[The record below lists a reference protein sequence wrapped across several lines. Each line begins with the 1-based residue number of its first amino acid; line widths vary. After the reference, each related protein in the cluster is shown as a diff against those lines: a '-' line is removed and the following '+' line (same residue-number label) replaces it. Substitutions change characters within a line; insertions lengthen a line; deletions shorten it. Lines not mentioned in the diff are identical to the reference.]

1 MTKSIQKRCI
11 LFVGML
17 GLMMA
22 CAKEKTTN
30 PSPPR
35 EIETLQPS
43 NYLMAYPKS
52 WWIYVDTKGGQPVKI
67 QTGEA
72 FELDSA
78 PVRPQNEPYVD
89 YVVKKVPR
97 YNGLPLWGNQKH
109 VGTYTLLSRSREF
122 TTLIPD
128 SSSIITGT
136 KWFSDETIKSD
147 AQTASMVLAS
157 DTSMLIHGVNYDH
170 IVVIRSGTALGGSS
184 TIHYIAEDR
193 YYVKNIGLV
202 GWRRYISKYYPKNN
216 PFIHLPVDSAISD
229 YGLKDYFINH

>member
-109 VGTYTLLSRSREF
+109 VGDL
-122 TTLIPD
+122 
-128 SSSIITGT
+128 
-136 KWFSDETIKSD
+136 
-147 AQTASMVLAS
+147 
-157 DTSMLIHGVNYDH
+157 H
-170 IVVIRSGTALGGSS
+170 
-184 TIHYIAEDR
+184 
-193 YYVKNIGLV
+193 
-202 GWRRYISKYYPKNN
+202 
-216 PFIHLPVDSAISD
+216 PFITIERIYDTNTRLFKYHYRNKVVQR
-229 YGLKDYFINH
+229 